1 MRLSLLPKNSLPD
14 FNLII
19 MQLSLNLTSLLITT
33 FLTGLTAGL
42 CFTWANAVT
51 PGIGRLDDL
60 SFLHAFQQMNRA
72 IINPIF
78 IVIFMG
84 PTITH
89 IANIFLFKSG
99 NSTVFWLVLT
109 AAILYLIG
117 LVLMTII
124 GNVPLNEMIDK
135 VDLLSASPEELKSL
149 REQFEV
155 RWNGF
160 HMVRVMTTSFS
171 FALLIISIVLHSK
184 Q

>member
-1 MRLSLLPKNSLPD
+1 
-14 FNLII
+14 
-19 MQLSLNLTSLLITT
+19 MQLTLNLTSLLATT

-60 SFLHAFQQMNRA
+60 GFLHAFQQMNRA
-72 IINPIF
+72 ILNPIF
-78 IVIFMG
+78 IVVFMG

-89 IANIFLFKSG
+89 IANIFLFKST
-99 NSTVFWLVLT
+99 SPTVFWLILT

-117 LVLMTII
+117 LVLMTIL

-135 VDLLSASPEELKSL
+135 VDLLSATPEELKSL
-149 REQFEV
+149 RDQFEI
-155 RWNGF
+155 RWNRF
-160 HMVRVMTTSFS
+160 HMVRTITTSLS
-171 FALLIISIVLHSK
+171 FALLIVSILLHSK

>member
-1 MRLSLLPKNSLPD
+1 MQLTLNLSSLLV
-14 FNLII
+14 
-19 MQLSLNLTSLLITT
+19 TT
-33 FLTGLTAGL
+33 FFTGLTAGL

-60 SFLHAFQQMNRA
+60 GFLHAFQQMNRA

-78 IVIFMG
+78 IVVFMG
-84 PTITH
+84 PMITH
-89 IANIFLFKSG
+89 IANIFLFKSD

-117 LVLMTII
+117 LVLMTVL

-135 VDLLSASPEELKSL
+135 VDLLSATPEELASL

-155 RWNGF
+155 RWNRF
-160 HMVRVMTTSFS
+160 HIVRTITTSLS
-171 FALLIISIVLHSK
+171 FGLLIVSIVLHSK